1 MPLREL
7 IIERIRTSGPL
18 TFAAYMELALY
29 HPEFGYYARADR
41 RSGRAGDFFTSADLG
56 PLFGELL
63 ADQFAEMW
71 RLLGRPAFDL
81 VEVGASN
88 GWLARDILDATAT
101 ADPAFYAAIRLHLV
115 ERSVTAR
122 AAHPAVLSAHTDR
135 LTAST
140 PQLPDAVCGAI
151 FANELLD
158 ALPTHVVV
166 MTRDGLREI
175 FVDARGD
182 RLVER
187 DGPLSSP
194 EIPAY
199 FDRLGLQLQP
209 GWRAEVNLSAVAWV
223 GEAARR
229 LRRGFLL
236 MIDYGHNAHELYSA
250 ARATG
255 TLATYRRH
263 VIESGTGGAVNSVAP
278 WLSDPGE
285 RDITSHVDLSSI
297 RRAAED
303 EHLRLLGLL
312 DQTYFL
318 IGLGVTDRLAAQPG
332 ATVPELKQRLAAKT
346 LLLPGGL
353 GSTHKIL
360 ILGKDVG
367 TPRLRGC
374 SYRVRAT

>member
-7 IIERIRTSGPL
+7 IIARIRTRGPL
-18 TFAAYMELALY
+18 TFAEYMELALY
-29 HPEFGYYARADR
+29 HPELGYYARTDR
-41 RSGRAGDFFTSADLG
+41 PSGRAGDFFTSVDVG
-56 PLFGELL
+56 PLFGALL

-71 RLLGRPAFDL
+71 RILGSPEFDL
-81 VEVGASN
+81 VEVGASS
-88 GWLARDILDATAT
+88 GWLSRDILDAAAT
-101 ADPAFYAAIRLHLV
+101 SDPAFYATIRLQLV
-115 ERSVTAR
+115 ERSSTAR
-122 AAHPAVLSAHTDR
+122 AAQPTTLSAHADR
-135 LTAST
+135 LMAS
-140 PQLPDAVCGAI
+140 PRSLPDAMCGVV

-158 ALPTHVVV
+158 ALPTHIVV
-166 MTRDGLREI
+166 MTRSGLREI

-194 EIPAY
+194 AIAAY

-236 MIDYGHNAHELYSA
+236 LIDYGHDARELYSA
-250 ARATG
+250 THAAG
-255 TLATYRRH
+255 TLATYHRH
-263 VIESGTGGAVNSVAP
+263 VIDAGTAANGAAP
-278 WLSDPGE
+278 WLTDPGE

-297 RRAAED
+297 LRTAKD
-303 EHLRLLGLL
+303 EGLHLLGLL

-318 IGLGVTDRLAAQPG
+318 MGLGVADRLAAQRG
-332 ATVPELKQRLAAKT
+332 ETVADLKQRLAAKT

-353 GSTHKIL
+353 GSTHKVL
-360 ILGKDVG
+360 ILSKNVG
-367 TPRLRGC
+367 RPRLRGC
-374 SYRVRAT
+374 SYRVRVT

>member
-1 MPLREL
+1 MSLREL
-7 IIERIRTSGPL
+7 IIERIRATGPL
-18 TFAAYMELALY
+18 TFAEYMELALY
-29 HPEFGYYARADR
+29 HPELGYYARADR

-71 RLLGRPAFDL
+71 RLLGSPAFDL
-81 VEVGASN
+81 VEGGAGN
-88 GWLARDILDATAT
+88 GWLARDILDAAAT
-101 ADPAFYAAIRLHLV
+101 ADPAFYAAIRLHLI

-140 PQLPDAVCGAI
+140 PRLPDAVCGAI

-158 ALPTHVVV
+158 ALPTHIVV

-175 FVDARGD
+175 FVDASGN

-187 DGPLSSP
+187 DGPLSSR

-236 MIDYGHNAHELYSA
+236 MIDYGHDARELYSA
-250 ARATG
+250 TRATG

-263 VIESGTGGAVNSVAP
+263 VIEAGTGGAINSVAP

-318 IGLGVTDRLAAQPG
+318 LGLGVIDRLAAQPG

-353 GSTHKIL
+353 GSTHKVL

>member
-1 MPLREL
+1 MSLREL

-18 TFAAYMELALY
+18 TFAEYMELALY
-29 HPEFGYYARADR
+29 HPELGYYARADR

-63 ADQFAEMW
+63 ADQFADMW
-71 RLLGRPAFDL
+71 RLLGSPAFDL
-81 VEVGASN
+81 VEVGAGN
-88 GWLARDILDATAT
+88 GSLARDILDAAAT
-101 ADPAFYAAIRLHLV
+101 ADPAFYAAIRLHLI
-115 ERSVTAR
+115 ERSAAAR

-140 PQLPDAVCGAI
+140 PRLPDAVCGAI

-187 DGPLSSP
+187 DGPLSSR

-223 GEAARR
+223 REAARR

-236 MIDYGHNAHELYSA
+236 IIDYGHDARELYSA
-250 ARATG
+250 TRATG
-255 TLATYRRH
+255 TLATYHRH
-263 VIESGTGGAVNSVAP
+263 VIQSGTGGATNSVAP

-285 RDITSHVDLSSI
+285 RDITSHVDLSSM

-318 IGLGVTDRLAAQPG
+318 IGLGVTDHLAAQPG

-353 GSTHKIL
+353 GSTHKVL

>member
-7 IIERIRTSGPL
+7 IIGRIHTRGPL
-18 TFAAYMELALY
+18 TFAEYMELALY
-29 HPEFGYYARADR
+29 HPELGYYARTDR
-41 RSGRAGDFFTSADLG
+41 PSGRAGDFFTSVDVG
-56 PLFGELL
+56 PLFGALL

-71 RLLGRPAFDL
+71 RILGSPEFDL
-81 VEVGASN
+81 VEVGAGS
-88 GWLARDILDATAT
+88 GWLSCDILDAAAT
-101 ADPAFYAAIRLHLV
+101 SDPAFYATIRLQLV
-115 ERSVTAR
+115 ERSSTAR
-122 AAHPAVLSAHTDR
+122 AAQPAALSAHADR
-135 LTAST
+135 LTAS
-140 PQLPDAVCGAI
+140 PRSLPDAMCGAI

-166 MTRDGLREI
+166 MTRSGLREI

-194 EIPAY
+194 AIAAY
-199 FDRLGLQLQP
+199 FDHLRLQLQP

-236 MIDYGHNAHELYSA
+236 LIDYGHDARELYSA
-250 ARATG
+250 THAAG
-255 TLATYRRH
+255 TLATYHRH
-263 VIESGTGGAVNSVAP
+263 VIDVGATAHSVAP
-278 WLSDPGE
+278 WLTDPGE

-297 RRAAED
+297 RMTAED
-303 EHLRLLGLL
+303 EGLHLLGLL

-318 IGLGVTDRLAAQPG
+318 MGLGVADRLAAQRG
-332 ATVPELKQRLAAKT
+332 ETVADLKQRLAAKT

-353 GSTHKIL
+353 GSTHKVL
-360 ILGKDVG
+360 ILGKNVG
-367 TPRLRGC
+367 RPRLRGC
-374 SYRVRAT
+374 SYRVRVT

>member
-1 MPLREL
+1 MSLREL
-7 IIERIRTSGPL
+7 IIGRIRTRGPL
-18 TFAAYMELALY
+18 TFAEYMELALY
-29 HPEFGYYARADR
+29 HPQLGYYARTDR
-41 RSGRAGDFFTSADLG
+41 PSGRAGDFFTSVDVG
-56 PLFGELL
+56 PLFGVLL

-71 RLLGRPAFDL
+71 RILGSQEFDL
-81 VEVGASN
+81 VEVGAGS
-88 GWLARDILDATAT
+88 GSLSRDILDAAAT
-101 ADPAFYAAIRLHLV
+101 SDPAFYATIRLQLV
-115 ERSVTAR
+115 ERSSTAR
-122 AAHPAVLSAHTDR
+122 AAQPATLSAHAAR
-135 LTAST
+135 LTAS
-140 PQLPDAVCGAI
+140 PRSLPDVRCGAV

-166 MTRDGLREI
+166 MTRSGLREI

-194 EIPAY
+194 AIAAY

-236 MIDYGHNAHELYSA
+236 LIDYGHDSRELYSA
-250 ARATG
+250 THAAG
-255 TLATYRRH
+255 TLATYHRH
-263 VIESGTGGAVNSVAP
+263 VIDAGTAANGAAP
-278 WLSDPGE
+278 WLTDPGE

-297 RRAAED
+297 RRTAED
-303 EHLRLLGLL
+303 EGLHLLGLL

-318 IGLGVTDRLAAQPG
+318 MGLGVADRLAAQRSE
-332 ATVPELKQRLAAKT
+332 TVADLKQRLAAKT

-353 GSTHKIL
+353 GSTHKVL
-360 ILGKDVG
+360 ILGKNVG
-367 TPRLRGC
+367 RPRLRGC
-374 SYRVRAT
+374 SYRVRIT

>member
-7 IIERIRTSGPL
+7 IIGRIRTRGPL
-18 TFAAYMELALY
+18 TFAEYMELALY
-29 HPEFGYYARADR
+29 HPELGYYARTDR
-41 RSGRAGDFFTSADLG
+41 PSGRAGDFFTSVDVG
-56 PLFGELL
+56 PLFGALL

-71 RLLGRPAFDL
+71 RILGSPEFDL
-81 VEVGASN
+81 VEVGAGS
-88 GWLARDILDATAT
+88 GWLSCDILDAAAT
-101 ADPAFYAAIRLHLV
+101 SDPAFYATIRLQLV
-115 ERSVTAR
+115 ERSSTAR
-122 AAHPAVLSAHTDR
+122 AAQPATLSAHADR
-135 LTAST
+135 LTAS
-140 PQLPDAVCGAI
+140 PRSLPDAMCGAI

-166 MTRDGLREI
+166 MTRSGLREI

-194 EIPAY
+194 AIAAY

-209 GWRAEVNLSAVAWV
+209 GWRAEVNLSAVTWV

-236 MIDYGHNAHELYSA
+236 LIDYGHDARELYSA
-250 ARATG
+250 THAAG
-255 TLATYRRH
+255 TLATYHRH
-263 VIESGTGGAVNSVAP
+263 VIDAGTTAHSVAP
-278 WLSDPGE
+278 WLTDPGE

-297 RRAAED
+297 RRTAED
-303 EHLRLLGLL
+303 EGLHLLGLL

-318 IGLGVTDRLAAQPG
+318 MGLGVADRLAAQRG
-332 ATVPELKQRLAAKT
+332 ETVADLKQRLAAKT

-353 GSTHKIL
+353 GSTHKVL
-360 ILGKDVG
+360 ILGKNVG
-367 TPRLRGC
+367 RPRLRGC
-374 SYRVRAT
+374 SYRVRVT